1 MQIRRYFLLV
11 AAMIAMPMAMVAQD
25 ADIEDVEIEIHKT
38 TKKADEYFESKEY
51 STAVEVYAKA
61 YSKEK
66 SREQK
71 QRISYNMAECYRNTG
86 QFKRAASYYLRAQKL
101 GYGALA
107 GLGYAEMLQSQ
118 GEYEDAIVAYE
129 EYKKLIPSDPRAE
142 EGIQACRQAA
152 TWVES
157 GSLFSLDN
165 AKDLNSKKSD
175 YAIAYAGKRGKEDLT
190 LMVSSM
196 RDNST
201 GKKKT
206 AGQASVFLTSM

>member
-86 QFKRAASYYLRAQKL
+86 SSRERP
-101 GYGALA
+101 
-107 GLGYAEMLQSQ
+107 
-118 GEYEDAIVAYE
+118 AITYV
-129 EYKKLIPSDPRAE
+129 PRN
-142 EGIQACRQAA
+142 
-152 TWVES
+152 WV
-157 GSLFSLDN
+157 
-165 AKDLNSKKSD
+165 
-175 YAIAYAGKRGKEDLT
+175 
-190 LMVSSM
+190 MVHW
-196 RDNST
+196 
-201 GKKKT
+201 
-206 AGQASVFLTSM
+206 QV